1 MILIAG
7 VSPKKKVL
15 DQNPRRCTVCGS
27 NPAYSQRI
35 DHYLSLFFIPLFRVK
50 KGEPFTV
57 CDRCAQT
64 GQGWGQ
70 DSTRQQADAPRT
82 CKSCGKTINAD
93 FKYCPQCG
101 KRI

>member
-15 DQNPRRCTVCGS
+15 DQNPRKCTVCGL
-27 NPAYSQRI
+27 NRAYMQRV
-35 DHYLSLFFIPLFRVK
+35 DHYLSLFFIPIFRIK
-50 KGEPFTV
+50 KGEPFIL
-57 CDRCAQT
+57 CDRCMQT
-64 GQGWGQ
+64 GRGLGPDDTQPQ
-70 DSTRQQADAPRT
+70 TDSPRK
-82 CKSCGKTINAD
+82 CKSCGKALYAD